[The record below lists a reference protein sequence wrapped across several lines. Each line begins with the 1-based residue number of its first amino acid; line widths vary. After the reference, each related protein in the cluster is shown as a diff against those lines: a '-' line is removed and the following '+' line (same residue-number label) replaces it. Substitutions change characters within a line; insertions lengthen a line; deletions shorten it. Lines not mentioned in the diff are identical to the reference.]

1 MGCTAEQVKRRS
13 NHPDSRLRSKKD
25 ERVASTDDLNDA
37 AGDSLD
43 EAALAFGLLA
53 SPVRLRILQVL
64 TRGESS
70 VASIAD
76 EVGGALSTISQH
88 LSVLKRSGLVG
99 SRRDGRRQMYFV
111 KDRDA
116 VSAVSVMIGAL
127 TARTRAW
134 PARAHGPIQD
144 DC

>member
-1 MGCTAEQVKRRS
+1 M
-13 NHPDSRLRSKKD
+13 
-25 ERVASTDDLNDA
+25 ASADDLNDA

-53 SPVRLRILQVL
+53 SPVRLRILRVL

-111 KDRDA
+111 KDRAA

-127 TARTRAW
+127 TARTKAW
-134 PARAHGPIQD
+134 PARARGPIQD
-144 DC
+144 DY